1 MVRGLGRFDRRL
13 RPAEDTDVFPAVKDD
28 DNTGQ
33 IPVPAA
39 AADAEVTGVIPAVRD
54 VDPADQDADVND
66 LESQDGESPV
76 VGDDRLA
83 ELRDQAV
90 RVGKY
95 VWQRLAYLTA
105 VLVAWLVR
113 ETRIRVPQAGRW
125 LRPRW
130 TRLSA
135 AILAGLLLCASY
147 PRFNWWWAA
156 VIAFAVLAWVL
167 TRPATTPVGG
177 FGYGFLFGLAFY
189 LPLIRWISLLVGAMP
204 LIALVLLCAVFP
216 GIFGLG
222 AVVVR
227 RLPGWPIWF
236 AVLWAAQ
243 EWLKSTI
250 PFGGFPWGVVAAGQ
264 TSGPF
269 LPLVRLGGVPLLS
282 LAIVLT
288 GCSAAAF
295 AIETVSWWLASRCR
309 HTGADDAAADAP
321 PAVVLPAFSI
331 CLVFFV
337 AAAVSPQVRHS
348 GTGSGNEPV
357 VTAAVV
363 QGNVPRLGLEFNAQ
377 RLAVLGNDVVETR
390 KLADD
395 VRAGRAP
402 QPDFVVWPEDASE
415 VDPLLN
421 PEAAQEISVAVEA

>member
-1 MVRGLGRFDRRL
+1 MVRGIGRFDRRV
-13 RPAEDTDVFPAVKDD
+13 RPAEDTDVFPAVNDD
-28 DNTGQ
+28 DSTGQ
-33 IPVPAA
+33 IPVPAT
-39 AADAEVTGVIPAVRD
+39 AADAELTGEIPAVRD
-54 VDPADQDADVND
+54 VEPADEDA
-66 LESQDGESPV
+66 EPPV
-76 VGDDRLA
+76 VGSDRLA
-83 ELRDQAV
+83 ELRDQAL

-95 VWQRLAYLTA
+95 LWQRLVYLSA

-125 LRPRW
+125 LRPRL

-189 LPLIRWISLLVGAMP
+189 LPLIRWISILVGAMP
-204 LIALVLLCAVFP
+204 LVALVLLCAVFP

-264 TSGPF
+264 PSGPF

-282 LAIVLT
+282 LAIVLS

-295 AIETVSWWLASRCR
+295 AMETVSWWRAPRRR
-309 HTGADDAAADAP
+309 HAGADDAAADAP
-321 PAVVLPAFSI
+321 PAVVLPALCI

-337 AAAVSPQVRHS
+337 AAAVSPPGRPS
-348 GTGSGNEPV
+348 G
-357 VTAAVV
+357 
-363 QGNVPRLGLEFNAQ
+363 PR
-377 RLAVLGNDVVETR
+377 
-390 KLADD
+390 
-395 VRAGRAP
+395 
-402 QPDFVVWPEDASE
+402 
-415 VDPLLN
+415 
-421 PEAAQEISVAVEA
+421 

>member
-1 MVRGLGRFDRRL
+1 MVRGIGRFDRRV
-13 RPAEDTDVFPAVKDD
+13 RPAEDTDVFPAVKDY
-28 DNTGQ
+28 DNIGQ
-33 IPVPAA
+33 IPLPPAA

-54 VDPADQDADVND
+54 VEAAEEDADVADESQDADA
-66 LESQDGESPV
+66 PV
-76 VGDDRLA
+76 VGNDRLA
-83 ELRDQAV
+83 ELRDQAI

-95 VWQRLAYLTA
+95 LWQRLVYLSA
-105 VLVAWLVR
+105 VLLAWLVR

-130 TRLSA
+130 TRLTA

-147 PRFNWWWAA
+147 PPFNWWWAA
-156 VIAFAVLAWVL
+156 VIAFGVLAWVL
-167 TRPATTPVGG
+167 TRQATTPVGG

-189 LPLIRWISLLVGAMP
+189 LPLIRWISILVGAMP
-204 LIALVLLCAVFP
+204 LLALVLMCAVFP

-227 RLPGWPIWF
+227 RLPGWAIWF

-295 AIETVSWWLASRCR
+295 AMETVSWWLASRRR
-309 HTGADDAAADAP
+309 HAGADEESADAP
-321 PAVVLPAFSI
+321 PAVVLPAFCI

-337 AAAVSPQVRHS
+337 AAAVWPQVRHS
-348 GTGSGNEPV
+348 GT
-357 VTAAVV
+357 
-363 QGNVPRLGLEFNAQ
+363 
-377 RLAVLGNDVVETR
+377 
-390 KLADD
+390 
-395 VRAGRAP
+395 
-402 QPDFVVWPEDASE
+402 
-415 VDPLLN
+415 
-421 PEAAQEISVAVEA
+421 

>member
-1 MVRGLGRFDRRL
+1 MVRGIGRFDRRV
-13 RPAEDTDVFPAVKDD
+13 RPAEDTDVFPAIKDH

-39 AADAEVTGVIPAVRD
+39 AADAEVTGEIPPVRD
-54 VDPADQDADVND
+54 VEPADEDADFAAFEAQDADAEPPED
-66 LESQDGESPV
+66 HQDW
-76 VGDDRLA
+76 LA
-83 ELRDQAV
+83 ECRDQAV

-95 VWQRLAYLTA
+95 LWQRLVYLSA
-105 VLVAWLVR
+105 VLAAWLVR

-125 LRPRW
+125 LRPRL

-135 AILAGLLLCASY
+135 VILAGLLLCASY

-167 TRPATTPVGG
+167 TRAATTPVGG

-189 LPLIRWISLLVGAMP
+189 LPLIRWISILVGAIP
-204 LIALVLLCAVFP
+204 LVALVLLCAVFP

-243 EWLKSTI
+243 EWVKSTV

-269 LPLVRLGGVPLLS
+269 LPLVRLGSVPLLS

-295 AIETVSWWLASRCR
+295 AVRTASW
-309 HTGADDAAADAP
+309 G
-321 PAVVLPAFSI
+321 VG
-331 CLVFFV
+331 
-337 AAAVSPQVRHS
+337 VR
-348 GTGSGNEPV
+348 P
-357 VTAAVV
+357 
-363 QGNVPRLGLEFNAQ
+363 
-377 RLAVLGNDVVETR
+377 
-390 KLADD
+390 
-395 VRAGRAP
+395 
-402 QPDFVVWPEDASE
+402 
-415 VDPLLN
+415 
-421 PEAAQEISVAVEA
+421 

>member
-1 MVRGLGRFDRRL
+1 MVRGIGRFDRRV

-54 VDPADQDADVND
+54 AEAADEDADVAD
-66 LESQDGESPV
+66 VESQDAEPPV
-76 VGDDRLA
+76 VGNERLA

-95 VWQRLAYLTA
+95 VWQRLVYLSA

-125 LRPRW
+125 LRPRL

-147 PRFNWWWAA
+147 PRFNLWWAA

-167 TRPATTPVGG
+167 TRPATTPLGG

-189 LPLIRWISLLVGAMP
+189 LPLIHWVSILVGVAP
-204 LIALVLLCAVFP
+204 LLALVLVCALFP
-216 GIFGLG
+216 GIFGLL

-227 RLPGWPIWF
+227 QLPGWPIWF

-243 EWLKSTI
+243 EWLKCTV

-264 TSGPF
+264 TDGPF
-269 LPLVRLGGVPLLS
+269 LPLVRLGSVPLLS

-288 GCSAAAF
+288 GCS
-295 AIETVSWWLASRCR
+295 
-309 HTGADDAAADAP
+309 
-321 PAVVLPAFSI
+321 
-331 CLVFFV
+331 V
-337 AAAVSPQVRHS
+337 AAIV
-348 GTGSGNEPV
+348 
-357 VTAAVV
+357 
-363 QGNVPRLGLEFNAQ
+363 
-377 RLAVLGNDVVETR
+377 
-390 KLADD
+390 
-395 VRAGRAP
+395 
-402 QPDFVVWPEDASE
+402 
-415 VDPLLN
+415 
-421 PEAAQEISVAVEA
+421 